1 MTAIR
6 ENLPDAHLFLKNI
19 MELSEAISLLQNED
33 FLKQNPAYW
42 ADLGCGSGL
51 FTFALAHLL
60 KPGSTVQGLDKTL
73 PRFNFDLQPA
83 GVQIGSIQLDFVAD
97 ELPFQNLDGIL
108 MANSLHYV
116 QDKSLLIKKLS
127 RHLKPDGQF
136 LIVEYDTDAPLQ
148 HWVPYP
154 MSFASLKRFF
164 ENLGFSSVQKLG
176 ERGSVFGG
184 NKMYAA
190 LISP

>member
-1 MTAIR
+1 
-6 ENLPDAHLFLKNI
+6 
-19 MELSEAISLLQNED
+19 MELRDAIALLQNEH
-33 FLKQNPAYW
+33 FSQQNPSHW
-42 ADLGCGSGL
+42 ADLGCGAGL

-60 KPGSTVQGLDKTL
+60 KPGSTVQGVDKIL
-73 PRFNFDLQPA
+73 PRFNFDLQPE
-83 GVQIGSIQLDFVAD
+83 GVQIGSMQLDFVAD

-116 QDKSLLIKKLS
+116 EDKNLLIKKLS
-127 RHLKPDGQF
+127 RHLKPGGQF
-136 LIVEYDTDAPLQ
+136 LIVEYDTDAPVQ

-176 ERGSVFGG
+176 ERGSVFGRS
-184 NKMYAA
+184 KMYAA
-190 LISP
+190 LISL

>member
-1 MTAIR
+1 
-6 ENLPDAHLFLKNI
+6 
-19 MELSEAISLLQNED
+19 MELSEAISLLQNEY
-33 FLKQNPAYW
+33 FSQRNPSHW

-60 KPGSTVQGLDKTL
+60 KPGSSVQGVDKIL

-83 GVQIGSIQLDFVAD
+83 GVEIGSMQLDFVAD

-116 QDKSLLIKKLS
+116 EDKNLLIKKLS
-127 RHLKPDGQF
+127 KNLKPGGQF
-136 LIVEYDTDAPLQ
+136 LIVEYDADAPVR

-154 MSFASLKRFF
+154 MSFLTLKTFF

-176 ERGSVFGG
+176 ERSSLFRRA
-184 NKMYAA
+184 NLYAA

>member
-1 MTAIR
+1 MEVSDAI
-6 ENLPDAHLFLKNI
+6 A
-19 MELSEAISLLQNED
+19 LLRNEY
-33 FLKQNPAYW
+33 FSQQNPSHW
-42 ADLGCGSGL
+42 ADLGCGAGL
-51 FTFALAHLL
+51 FTCALAHLL
-60 KPGSTVQGLDKTL
+60 KPGSTVQGVDKIL
-73 PRFNFDLQPA
+73 PRFNFDLQPE
-83 GVQIGSIQLDFVAD
+83 GIRVESMQLDFVAD

-116 QDKSLLIKKLS
+116 EDKNFLIKKLS
-127 RHLKPDGQF
+127 RHLKPGGRF
-136 LIVEYDTDAPLQ
+136 LIVEYDTDEPVQ

-154 MSFASLKRFF
+154 LSFALLKRFY

-190 LISP
+190 LISL